1 MGVEKLFEIK
11 SLSKSFTKGKSEVSI
26 FSNLNMDIN
35 QGDFLA
41 IMGPSGSGKT
51 TLLNLIGGIDKPTQ
65 GSVLYR
71 GREYHGTAEAELS
84 AWRAQHVGFVFQSFN
99 LMPMLSAAGNVELPL
114 LLRQLTRRQRREK
127 VMAALELVGLV
138 DRKGHKPNEMSGGQ
152 NQRVAVARAIVGDP
166 DILLCD
172 EPTGNLDRETATE
185 VLDILRLLNQEFKK
199 TIIMVTHDPLAAQYA
214 KHRVEL
220 DKGVIVNKEA
230 VVIKEEVVTQKASNI
245 KIDTAGVSGDLV
257 AEKGVVT

>member
-1 MGVEKLFEIK
+1 MGAEILFEIK
-11 SLSKSFTKGKSEVSI
+11 ALSKSFTKGKSEVPI
-26 FSNLNMDIN
+26 FSNLNMNIK

-65 GSVLYR
+65 GTVLYC
-71 GREYHGTAEAELS
+71 GREYHDTKESELS

-99 LMPMLSAAGNVELPL
+99 LMPMLTAADNVELPL
-114 LLRQLTRRQRREK
+114 LLRQLTRRQRKEK
-127 VMAALELVGLV
+127 VMAALELVGLE
-138 DRKGHKPNEMSGGQ
+138 DRQKHKPNEMSGGQ

-172 EPTGNLDRETATE
+172 EPTGNLDRKTAAE
-185 VLDILRLLNQEFKK
+185 VLDILRLLNQEYNK

-214 KHRVEL
+214 KHRLEL
-220 DKGVIVNKEA
+220 DKGVIV
-230 VVIKEEVVTQKASNI
+230 TQPGHAAHSGEPAI
-245 KIDTAGVSGDLV
+245 ERGV
-257 AEKGVVT
+257 ET